1 MRNIKWDSKVFES
14 VFNYDFHGL
23 VTKNA
28 TGKRRK
34 EVERRKSFEKSFFR
48 SKISCFQNFL
58 PPSLSLFLCAKSR
71 DINSSFAYP
80 LKN

>member
-28 TGKRRK
+28 AGKRRK

-48 SKISCFQNFL
+48 LLL
-58 PPSLSLFLCAKSR
+58 PKFPSSLSLSLFLCAKSR